1 MMSELYHYGVKGM
14 KWGVRRT
21 PVQLGHKTKAKKQ
34 SSDLK
39 EKKQRRSDLKKRRT
53 MSTEELT
60 RKIERLKKE
69 KQFKDLVESD
79 IAPGRTAVKNFL
91 KSSGGRVLTN
101 AAIGALAYAG
111 YAVVSGNVDPKQAAG
126 YIFPNP
132 NKKK

>member
-1 MMSELYHYGVKGM
+1 MSELYHYGIKGM
-14 KWGVRRT
+14 KWGIRRT
-21 PVQLGHKTKAKKQ
+21 PAQLGHKTKAKKQ

-79 IAPGRTAVKNFL
+79 IAPGRTAVKKFL